1 MKIAIQSYN
10 NFAQNIAGGVRTKV
24 FNYKESLK
32 DFSNIECSFFDKWSD
47 RLADYDLIH
56 YFALKPEFYEQVLL
70 AKSLGKKIVFSSIV
84 PISKSRWIRFN
95 IFLGKYLKI
104 HSVYYLNQCILD
116 NTDAIITETKK
127 EKDFILQS
135 YKYDENRIFILPNG
149 VATDVQGGDPSIVK
163 KKFGF
168 EKECIVHVSRIDRNK
183 NQLSVI
189 RAMKDT
195 DIPIVFIGGPDP
207 NDMAYYEQCK
217 AEATSN
223 MFFAGW
229 VYHDAPLLASTLA
242 AAKVSVLPSYKET
255 FGNSIY
261 EGLLAGCNVVATNAL
276 SMAEWG
282 LENDVISCNP
292 ADVDNIRECILKAY
306 NNDINPT
313 VIEKVKEEFS
323 FNSIAKKHIDIYQSI

>member
-1 MKIAIQSYN
+1 MRKIRWGVLGTADIARGQTIPGMME
-10 NFAQNIAGGVRTKV
+10 AQNCERYAIAGRDPEKVR
-24 FNYKESLK
+24 
-32 DFSNIECSFFDKWSD
+32 
-47 RLADYDLIH
+47 
-56 YFALKPEFYEQVLL
+56 
-70 AKSLGKKIVFSSIV
+70 
-84 PISKSRWIRFN
+84 
-95 IFLGKYLKI
+95 
-104 HSVYYLNQCILD
+104 
-116 NTDAIITETKK
+116 
-127 EKDFILQS
+127 S
-135 YKYDENRIFILPNG
+135 YRE
-149 VATDVQGGDPSIVK
+149 
-163 KKFGF
+163 KFGF
-168 EKECIVHVSRIDRNK
+168 EKDCIVHVSRIDRNK

-217 AEATSN
+217 AEATAN

-229 VYHDAPLLASTLA
+229 VYHDDPLLASTLA

-292 ADVDNIRECILKAY
+292 SSLNSIRESIITAY
-306 NNDINPT
+306 YKETDTN
-313 VIEKVKEEFS
+313 VIQRIKKEFS
-323 FNSIAKKHIDIYQSI
+323 FESVAKKHIEIYKSLL